1 MAKRGSR
8 VTGIDASP
16 GMLKTAKLHALES
29 EVTVEYQESYA
40 EAFVETHAS
49 QFDVVTCFEMIEH
62 VPEPMQTLK
71 ALSGLVRPGGW
82 LILSTINRTP
92 KAYLGAV
99 LAAEYLLNWVPKG
112 THDYARFLK
121 PSELAAGLRPH
132 GLDLES
138 IEGVVYQPLY
148 QQFKRS
154 NTDLEINYQLAARK
168 RA

>member
-1 MAKRGSR
+1 MTTLVDPKEVTKFNQIARSYWDPDGPMRAIHQINPLRIDFTESCYPLQDAHVLDVGCGGGLAAEAMAKRGSR

-16 GMLKTAKLHALES
+16 DMLKTAKLHALES

-62 VPEPMQTLK
+62 VPEPMETLK

-92 KAYLGAV
+92 KA
-99 LAAEYLLNWVPKG
+99 
-112 THDYARFLK
+112 
-121 PSELAAGLRPH
+121 
-132 GLDLES
+132 
-138 IEGVVYQPLY
+138 
-148 QQFKRS
+148 
-154 NTDLEINYQLAARK
+154 
-168 RA
+168 